1 MDDYLYIIG
10 GISSKTPIT
19 LPPKFKIS
27 DAEKFDGTGDPK
39 QHVRRYLSIA
49 EMKGLD
55 EKQTLHAFPLSLIKG
70 ASRWYY
76 SLDLSK
82 TKVWNELAELFVDQF
97 IFNTMINVSLKDL
110 ETTKQG
116 VGETFSEY
124 MTRWK
129 GKASRMV
136 NRPNEK
142 NQINMIIKNLLPT
155 YNSRFLS
162 SHISSFGELCDCGTR
177 IENAINNGRLEKG
190 ENKPLIKKTCD
201 GGVITSK
208 APNPVIVSAI
218 IPQQTLAYPNFTK
231 KARRE
236 FSDLGITLTQAYENL
251 SSK

>member
-1 MDDYLYIIG
+1 
-10 GISSKTPIT
+10 
-19 LPPKFKIS
+19 
-27 DAEKFDGTGDPK
+27 
-39 QHVRRYLSIA
+39 
-49 EMKGLD
+49 
-55 EKQTLHAFPLSLIKG
+55 
-70 ASRWYY
+70 
-76 SLDLSK
+76 
-82 TKVWNELAELFVDQF
+82 
-97 IFNTMINVSLKDL
+97 
-110 ETTKQG
+110 
-116 VGETFSEY
+116 
-124 MTRWK
+124 
-129 GKASRMV
+129 MV